1 MNCYSLAAL
10 ERRMKIQVEIGN
22 YFADKNRRTNK
33 LEMHAQFGYFV
44 GVKHLKADFWQ
55 SRLTTKPKRHG
66 TQRNWSSSEAIW
78 LLPSQIRTC
87 GFPAYGSSR
96 R

>member
-55 SRLTTKPKRHG
+55 SRLTTKPKRHR
-66 TQRNWSSSEAIW
+66 TQILTRIHA
-78 LLPSQIRTC
+78 T
-87 GFPAYGSSR
+87 
-96 R
+96 